1 MIKISQIYR
10 LFVIQRVLL
19 RHGFDE
25 IAFSVSF
32 LKPFKSLL
40 WLFPWNW
47 FRREYDAKSDRIRK
61 VLEELGPI
69 FVKFGQILSTRRDLM
84 PDDITEGLSRL
95 QDNVPA
101 FPGEEAKKLIE
112 SAYGVEI
119 GEIFLKFDLD
129 CVASASIAQVHQAVL
144 HDGTEVIVKVV
155 RPKIKPIIVQDISL
169 MRLMASLVERYWEPG
184 AKLKPSLIVSE
195 VEKTILDELD
205 MFREASNASQ
215 LGRNFE
221 GSDVL
226 LVPKVYW
233 EYTRANILVTEKVVG
248 LNVSDLD
255 GLRRAGVNLEQLAV
269 DGLDIL
275 FTQIFRDHFFHA
287 DLHPGNIFIIP
298 GRDSQPDRYGV
309 VDFGIMGSLSEFDQR
324 YLAQNCSAFLKRDY
338 RRVAE
343 LHVESGWVPPE
354 TRVDEFETAIRSV
367 CEPIFDKPVKEI
379 SLGHLL
385 LRLFQT
391 ARRFNMEIQPQ
402 LLLLQKTLL
411 GVEGITRDL
420 DPELDMWEAARPA
433 VESFMAEK
441 LKVRNVVGR
450 IREELPTLV
459 ARLPETPAVVFDL
472 LDKIRSGKLIVHTRD
487 PSLLLLKEELR
498 RMIAKL
504 VLALTGVGLLLFS
517 VILYVARQSP
527 IGSESIILALVVF
540 LGGMGGG
547 LVLGSIL
554 GKDKD

>member
-1 MIKISQIYR
+1 M
-10 LFVIQRVLL
+10 
-19 RHGFDE
+19 
-25 IAFSVSF
+25 
-32 LKPFKSLL
+32 
-40 WLFPWNW
+40 
-47 FRREYDAKSDRIRK
+47 
-61 VLEELGPI
+61 
-69 FVKFGQILSTRRDLM
+69 
-84 PDDITEGLSRL
+84 
-95 QDNVPA
+95 
-101 FPGEEAKKLIE
+101 
-112 SAYGVEI
+112 
-119 GEIFLKFDLD
+119 
-129 CVASASIAQVHQAVL
+129 
-144 HDGTEVIVKVV
+144 
-155 RPKIKPIIVQDISL
+155 
-169 MRLMASLVERYWEPG
+169 
-184 AKLKPSLIVSE
+184 KPSLIVSE

-233 EYTRANILVTEKVVG
+233 EYTRANILVTEKIVG

-269 DGLDIL
+269 NGLDIL

-298 GRDSQPDRYGV
+298 GGGSQPDRYAV

-343 LHVESGWVPPE
+343 LHVESGWVPSE

-367 CEPIFDKPVKEI
+367 CEPIFDRPVKDI
-379 SLGHLL
+379 SLGNLI

-433 VESFMAEK
+433 VESFMVEK
-441 LKVRNVVGR
+441 LKVRNVVGSV
-450 IREELPTLV
+450 REELPTWV
-459 ARLPETPAVVFDL
+459 ARLPETPSAIFDA

-498 RMIAKL
+498 RMITKL
-504 VLALTGVGLLLFS
+504 MLTLAGVGLLLFS
-517 VILYVARQSP
+517 VILFISRQSLL
-527 IGSESIILALVVF
+527 GSESIALSLVVF
-540 LGGMGGG
+540 LGGLGGG
-547 LVLGSIL
+547 LVLSSML